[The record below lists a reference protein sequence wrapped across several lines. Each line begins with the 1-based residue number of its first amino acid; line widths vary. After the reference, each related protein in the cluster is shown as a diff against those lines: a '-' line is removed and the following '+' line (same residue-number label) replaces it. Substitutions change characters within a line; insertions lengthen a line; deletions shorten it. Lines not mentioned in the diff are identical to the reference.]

1 MSSFD
6 SSLKLLPASV
16 ASAPDTRTR
25 TGTIDPIAVSS
36 MLRDGIDP
44 YRIGG
49 ALLLCVVLGTVVM
62 LALRRYG
69 FARLGGSASPST
81 RKRLTIVETARL
93 APRATLHL
101 IEYDNRRVLV
111 VLHANGV
118 SLLDAHTRPSSETA
132 S

>member
-1 MSSFD
+1 MRPSSD
-6 SSLKLLPASV
+6 SSLKPPPASV
-16 ASAPDTRTR
+16 ASDTSAGADTAYSLAHLPAP
-25 TGTIDPIAVSS
+25 G
-36 MLRDGIDP
+36 DGIDL

-49 ALLLCVVLGTVVM
+49 ALFVCVVLGVAVV

-69 FARLGGSASPST
+69 RSLPGGGGTRSP
-81 RKRLTIVETARL
+81 RKRLTIVETTRL

-101 IEYDNRRVLV
+101 IEYDERRVLV

-118 SLLDAHTRPSSETA
+118 SLLDAHAHSSPETT